1 MTSPAREAPPSN
13 ASEGSAAGEMT
24 LGEHL
29 TELRRRFLRV
39 MLALVVASAVGW
51 VLYEGLL
58 EFLIQ
63 PYCDIPSAF
72 RQEGTG
78 QCSLVATRALE
89 PFSVKIKV
97 SLLFGAFVAGPVIFY
112 QLWRFITPGLTT
124 RERRLAAPFV
134 IFSQI
139 LFASGIGFAY
149 LVIPKGLDILLQSFS
164 GERIMPLLTAE
175 AYLSF
180 LLTTVLAFGIVFEIP
195 LVLVFLSLIGVINSH
210 QLRRFRPY
218 ALVANVA
225 LAAVVTPTT
234 DAITMLFMAGPLA
247 VLYEASILAAW
258 LIERRR
264 RRTRP

>member
-1 MTSPAREAPPSN
+1 
-13 ASEGSAAGEMT
+13 MT

-51 VLYEGLL
+51 VLYEGIL

-72 RQEGTG
+72 RQEETG

-89 PFSVKIKV
+89 PFSVQIKV
-97 SLLFGAFVAGPVIFY
+97 ALLFGAFVSGPVIFY
-112 QLWRFITPGLTT
+112 QLWRFITPGLTS

-134 IFSQI
+134 ILSQV
-139 LFASGIGFAY
+139 LFACGIGFAY
-149 LVIPKGLDILLQSFS
+149 LVVPKGLRILLSFG

-195 LVLVFLSLIGVINSH
+195 LLLVFLSLIGVVNSG

-225 LAAVVTPTT
+225 VAAVVTPTT
-234 DAITMLFMAGPLA
+234 DAVTMLFMAGPLA

-264 RRTRP
+264 RRARP